1 MIGLLS
7 FYMKYYS
14 GVYNMNV
21 ACFQKVVENDFLPNS
36 ISFEPNEEVRARQ
49 MFGKSHVKGWG
60 GGGMG
65 RALPSIEGSENNA
78 VQANDRLV

>member
-49 MFGKSHVKGWG
+49 ILAKVMSRAEEGKGWG
-60 GGGMG
+60 G
-65 RALPSIEGSENNA
+65 PSPPLKEVKILLFKLMI
-78 VQANDRLV
+78 D